1 MILTIAIWGTDSYP
15 RTIPSDNSPYPAW
28 LWLEL
33 GVGLFGLRLCRV
45 SRVRVSRVRVSVMV
59 WVRGM
64 SGEGNVQG
72 VNVNASFFPI

>member
-1 MILTIAIWGTDSYP
+1 
-15 RTIPSDNSPYPAW
+15 
-28 LWLEL
+28 
-33 GVGLFGLRLCRV
+33 VGLFGLRLCRV